1 MLGSSGER
9 RSRRSRRAFGTCV
22 PAAHHV
28 QAATVR
34 VDEKQICHLI
44 EACSSRDHRSGTA
57 AEELR
62 VIALENSAKVL
73 IAGLGGIRPMVE
85 LVNDVE
91 AIKSP

>member
-1 MLGSSGER
+1 M
-9 RSRRSRRAFGTCV
+9 

-85 LVNDVE
+85 LVNDASQSSECRE
-91 AIKSP
+91 AAARVSRGVQGPLRP